1 MYGLLIVGVQHFI
14 ETYYGQ
20 HVWPLVVARA
30 GLTTLDYQTQKIYS
44 ETIIER
50 LMVALSQETGRS
62 VEELRYQNGLSFAA
76 FTVEYGY
83 EKLLR
88 VQGRSFIHLLRN
100 LDNLHEHLRFSY
112 PKIRPPSFFTVTETV
127 DSIKLVYSSKRVGYE
142 HYVRGQL
149 VNLAKRFFNL
159 NITVTLISR
168 RMEGL
173 VHHVMYEITHDGK
186 TWGLPGGDYTQTTL
200 PTWSPTLH
208 SDEFFGVVSFFILI
222 TPTMIIQRASESFN
236 RFDNELE
243 GSVFSEKFLIGRPY
257 INATFEEGLKQYLT
271 KAFSEELWWSAIL
284 HVTGKRKVIQ
294 TRQIY
299 PESLL
304 PRLVSYVSEITD
316 LSEDDIFFEYGC
328 FFTHY
333 LTDSGYYSLLR
344 VIGEGFPQFMN
355 ELDDLHY
362 HLQFSYPRIKP
373 PSFVVAEMTDTTM
386 IIVYVSKR
394 NSFPQFVRGQLTA
407 IAALLY
413 DLDVEVEITDCVKE
427 LTTHK
432 YIYRITN
439 KGGEWPKG
447 KCKDI
452 DKTQHDSSASLH
464 ICSQPFFRL
473 FRFHLLFTENL
484 YITSVGE
491 GYNQFGAVVVEK
503 LLTDIFFLHRPKID
517 LTFSEIKLHRH
528 NTFELVLVSD
538 VNLQK
543 NAGRGVSLSQAAC
556 KFKGQMCYIEEW
568 NMILFLGT
576 PVLRDTKQLAD
587 CGLYIS
593 DLNLFDRSRDI
604 ILSGDQQSDELM
616 KLFKKQL
623 EESKQLEK
631 SMKRVEKM
639 RKITDELLYQCI
651 PKGVAQK
658 LRSGTPALETIQTFE
673 SVSVCFTK
681 VVNFG
686 AKCMQISVEEVIQLL
701 NNMYTIFDALT
712 ESHKVYKVETV
723 GDSYML
729 VSGAPQRTPMHAAH
743 ITEMAMEMIVAT
755 QHGLSWPQTAQKSA
769 NERRHSLT
777 EHVQLFVG
785 CNTGPIVAGVV
796 GYKTPRYCLFGD
808 TVNTASRMMST
819 GVPDKI
825 HVSNSFAEALSKYP
839 YIVELRGKTVVKG
852 KGEMETYFV
861 CGHDQNFTFVDEVS
875 GERRRF
881 DEILKEDFQ
890 CSCQTPTESS
900 LSHGSAS
907 VDLTDEAS
915 EDEQKGDAFSSAC
928 STPTRKD
935 SDKADGT
942 LVRKIKVPLLQLQ
955 KAQSTDRTETEV
967 EGIVIDS
974 TPDEIL
980 SNGAAVG
987 RTRKTGLVGLDAEHL
1002 SLINPHREAANTET
1016 NKVLNGVAHKLL
1028 ISKSNEVRQK
1038 KVMRLPDVTF
1048 SAEIPSEIPNNPYE
1062 AEVSRSE
1069 NESDAGLIDPSEDS
1083 IESPHSGSIKTR
1095 SHTIPNGIEGR
1106 RLNGTPPP
1114 SPRNSAG
1121 KSYVNG
1127 LGNAIRT
1134 EDYLYG
1140 DKPVW
1145 PYTKQYEIAKYN

>member
-20 HVWPLVVARA
+20 HIWPLVVARA

-44 ETIIER
+44 ETVIER
-50 LMVALSQETGRS
+50 LMVALSQETGRN
-62 VEELRYQNGLSFAA
+62 VEDLLYQNGLSFAA
-76 FTVEYGY
+76 FTADYGY

-149 VNLAKRFFNL
+149 INLAKRFFNL

-168 RMEGL
+168 WMEGL
-173 VHHVMYEITHDGK
+173 VHHVMYEITHDGR

-208 SDEFFGVVSFFILI
+208 SDDFFSIVSFFILI
-222 TPTMIIQRASESFN
+222 TPSMIIQRASESFN
-236 RFDNELE
+236 QFDNELE

-257 INATFEEGLKQYLT
+257 TNANFE
-271 KAFSEELWWSAIL
+271 
-284 HVTGKRKVIQ
+284 
-294 TRQIY
+294 
-299 PESLL
+299 
-304 PRLVSYVSEITD
+304 
-316 LSEDDIFFEYGC
+316 
-328 FFTHY
+328 
-333 LTDSGYYSLLR
+333 
-344 VIGEGFPQFMN
+344 
-355 ELDDLHY
+355 
-362 HLQFSYPRIKP
+362 
-373 PSFVVAEMTDTTM
+373 
-386 IIVYVSKR
+386 
-394 NSFPQFVRGQLTA
+394 
-407 IAALLY
+407 
-413 DLDVEVEITDCVKE
+413 
-427 LTTHK
+427 
-432 YIYRITN
+432 
-439 KGGEWPKG
+439 
-447 KCKDI
+447 
-452 DKTQHDSSASLH
+452 
-464 ICSQPFFRL
+464 
-473 FRFHLLFTENL
+473 
-484 YITSVGE
+484 
-491 GYNQFGAVVVEK
+491 
-503 LLTDIFFLHRPKID
+503 
-517 LTFSEIKLHRH
+517 EIKLHRH

-538 VNLQK
+538 ANLQSDRGK
-543 NAGRGVSLSQAAC
+543 KSNASTCFCSKILQICSEPLTWFGAELGR
-556 KFKGQMCYIEEW
+556 MC
-568 NMILFLGT
+568 FT
-576 PVLRDTKQLAD
+576 KLRDTKQLAD

-712 ESHKVYKVETV
+712 ESHKVYKVETI

-755 QHGLSWPQTAQKSA
+755 QHGLSWPHTAQQNT
-769 NERRHSLT
+769 NERRHSLA

-839 YIVELRGKTVVKG
+839 YILELRGKTVVKG

-881 DEILKEDFQ
+881 DEVLKEDFQ
-890 CSCQTPTESS
+890 CSCHTPTESS

-915 EDEQKGDAFSSAC
+915 EDERKGDAFDSAC
-928 STPTRKD
+928 ITPTRKD
-935 SDKADGT
+935 SGEADGT

-955 KAQSTDRTETEV
+955 KAQSTDRTEAKV
-967 EGIVIDS
+967 EGIAIDS
-974 TPDEIL
+974 TTDEVQ
-980 SNGAAVG
+980 SNGAAFG
-987 RTRKTGLVGLDAEHL
+987 RTRKIGLVGLNAEQM
-1002 SLINPHREAANTET
+1002 SRINPHQGVANTET
-1016 NKVLNGVAHKLL
+1016 TKVLNGVAHKLL

-1038 KVMRLPDVTF
+1038 KVVRLPEVTF
-1048 SAEIPSEIPNNPYE
+1048 SAATPSEIPNNPYE

-1069 NESDAGLIDPSEDS
+1069 NESDARLTDPSEDPNG
-1083 IESPHSGSIKTR
+1083 SPHSGSIKTR
-1095 SHTIPNGIEGR
+1095 SCIIPNGTEGR
-1106 RLNGTPPP
+1106 KLNCTPPP
-1114 SPRNSAG
+1114 SPRNSAN
-1121 KSYVNG
+1121 KSYGNG
-1127 LGNAIRT
+1127 LGSTIRT
-1134 EDYLYG
+1134 EEDKKLFRNMVKEKRFGFMPLVPLRSPQAAILREVAEPLSLGWTELMIVRPHDPIAYLGRWLHEYAATQKRN
-1140 DKPVW
+1140 D
-1145 PYTKQYEIAKYN
+1145 

>member
-1 MYGLLIVGVQHFI
+1 MYGV
-14 ETYYGQ
+14 
-20 HVWPLVVARA
+20 LV
-30 GLTTLDYQTQKIYS
+30 
-44 ETIIER
+44 
-50 LMVALSQETGRS
+50 
-62 VEELRYQNGLSFAA
+62 
-76 FTVEYGY
+76 
-83 EKLLR
+83 
-88 VQGRSFIHLLRN
+88 
-100 LDNLHEHLRFSY
+100 
-112 PKIRPPSFFTVTETV
+112 
-127 DSIKLVYSSKRVGYE
+127 
-142 HYVRGQL
+142 
-149 VNLAKRFFNL
+149 
-159 NITVTLISR
+159 
-168 RMEGL
+168 
-173 VHHVMYEITHDGK
+173 
-186 TWGLPGGDYTQTTL
+186 
-200 PTWSPTLH
+200 
-208 SDEFFGVVSFFILI
+208 
-222 TPTMIIQRASESFN
+222 
-236 RFDNELE
+236 
-243 GSVFSEKFLIGRPY
+243 
-257 INATFEEGLKQYLT
+257 EGLKQYLT

-284 HVTGKRKVIQ
+284 NVTGKRKVIQ

-304 PRLVSYVSEITD
+304 PRLVSYVSEITA

-344 VIGEGFPQFMN
+344 VIGDGFPQFMN

-373 PSFVVAEMTDTTM
+373 PSFVVAEMTNTTM

-413 DLDVEVEITDCVKE
+413 DLDVEVEIIDCVKE
-427 LTTHK
+427 LTTYK
-432 YIYRITN
+432 YVYRITN
-439 KGGEWPKG
+439 KGGEWPTG
-447 KCKDI
+447 KRKDI
-452 DKTQHDSSASLH
+452 NKTQHDSSASLH

-491 GYNQFGAVVVEK
+491 GYSQFGAVVVEK

-543 NAGRGVSLSQAAC
+543 IFLVAENAGRGVSLSQAAC

-576 PVLRDTKQLAD
+576 PVLRSNVVQNSIHFKSFCALTILRDSHKFYTKYSIFRPQNATIYRTIHSRLRDTKQLAD

-658 LRSGTPALETIQTFE
+658 LRSGTPALETIQVRQVTFE

-712 ESHKVYKVETV
+712 ESHKVYK
-723 GDSYML
+723 
-729 VSGAPQRTPMHAAH
+729 
-743 ITEMAMEMIVAT
+743 
-755 QHGLSWPQTAQKSA
+755 
-769 NERRHSLT
+769 
-777 EHVQLFVG
+777 LFVG

-839 YIVELRGKTVVKG
+839 YIVELRGKTVVKRTTLSCKQIWFCDG
-852 KGEMETYFV
+852 HIWNPAESLVCDVSRQLKVLPVTITNDRISWVPGE
-861 CGHDQNFTFVDEVS
+861 
-875 GERRRF
+875 
-881 DEILKEDFQ
+881 
-890 CSCQTPTESS
+890 S
-900 LSHGSAS
+900 L
-907 VDLTDEAS
+907 
-915 EDEQKGDAFSSAC
+915 
-928 STPTRKD
+928 
-935 SDKADGT
+935 
-942 LVRKIKVPLLQLQ
+942 
-955 KAQSTDRTETEV
+955 
-967 EGIVIDS
+967 
-974 TPDEIL
+974 
-980 SNGAAVG
+980 
-987 RTRKTGLVGLDAEHL
+987 
-1002 SLINPHREAANTET
+1002 ANTNLFATECSPLT
-1016 NKVLNGVAHKLL
+1016 CTPFG
-1028 ISKSNEVRQK
+1028 IQK
-1038 KVMRLPDVTF
+1038 YSRGLRLPD
-1048 SAEIPSEIPNNPYE
+1048 EPQEE
-1062 AEVSRSE
+1062 
-1069 NESDAGLIDPSEDS
+1069 
-1083 IESPHSGSIKTR
+1083 
-1095 SHTIPNGIEGR
+1095 
-1106 RLNGTPPP
+1106 
-1114 SPRNSAG
+1114 
-1121 KSYVNG
+1121 
-1127 LGNAIRT
+1127 
-1134 EDYLYG
+1134 
-1140 DKPVW
+1140 
-1145 PYTKQYEIAKYN
+1145 